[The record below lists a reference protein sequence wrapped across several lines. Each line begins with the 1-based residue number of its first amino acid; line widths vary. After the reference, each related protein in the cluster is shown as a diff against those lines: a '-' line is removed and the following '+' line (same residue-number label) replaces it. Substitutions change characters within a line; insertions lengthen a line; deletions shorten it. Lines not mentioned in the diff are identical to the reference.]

1 MMVSLDI
8 ISFKAKQSRSLSVV
22 RSLSSSINPDQSSFS
37 FSYLLHIRWKLLL
50 STMHRQAVSHCSI
63 LSRRRRRL
71 PSNSVLASL
80 PSICTYD
87 VSSSP
92 KSLTPLLTTQHAAAS
107 SSTTRIQIGCA
118 NNTRKIHTS
127 HSILSDNLL
136 GHSPMARSFP
146 NNASQ
151 TKKSLP
157 TAPLSPGSAGPSWGV
172 DANTAGGGVWA
183 QNSSKR
189 EKLNELLT
197 ELNAEGVDT
206 GTFLSHDVHLSHVI
220 ILQCTLKLCFAIQHM
235 TLHS

>member
-1 MMVSLDI
+1 
-8 ISFKAKQSRSLSVV
+8 
-22 RSLSSSINPDQSSFS
+22 
-37 FSYLLHIRWKLLL
+37 
-50 STMHRQAVSHCSI
+50 MHRQAVSHCSI

-118 NNTRKIHTS
+118 NNTRQIHTS

-136 GHSPMARSFP
+136 GHSPMARSVP
-146 NNASQ
+146 NHASQ
-151 TKKSLP
+151 TQKSP
-157 TAPLSPGSAGPSWGV
+157 PAAHLSPGSAGPSWGV